1 MTDVTVPFTGWG
13 RAGFG
18 ELAWSEGSVA
28 VGSATGQVGTVTVVE
43 GSGVVVNVTGLSA
56 TGQVGAVTV
65 TQKLQFRLPG
75 LPPPGKL
82 DRLRL

>member
-43 GSGVVVNVTGLSA
+43 GTGVVVNVTGLSA
-56 TGQVGAVTV
+56 TGQVGCRHDHRRCGRPCYGSCSHGQRRHAS
-65 TQKLQFRLPG
+65 R
-75 LPPPGKL
+75 
-82 DRLRL
+82 